1 MKKRFFPLIL
11 LMLTGSVL
19 ADEGMWVASRLDATL
34 MQKMKKIGLQL
45 PADQIYSEA
54 ASSLKDAIMVFDN
67 GGTAEFVSANGLVL
81 TNHHCARGRAQEVST
96 SEHNYLRDGF
106 WANSLSEELPIK
118 GLTVRILIKQIDVTE
133 KALELLK
140 TQGGRKASYAMEKLY
155 NDSTLGIEA
164 SMDGFSDGKYLL
176 SVYQVFKDVRMVGLP
191 PESIG
196 NFGGETDNFAWPRH
210 SADFSVFRVYADA
223 KNQPATYSPKNQPY
237 KPKHFLPTSSKGVQP
252 NDFSMVLGFPFSTAR
267 HITSFEMLEEMDVK
281 NRATGITKGTYI
293 DVLERE
299 MNKDERVRL
308 LYSDKNFSAG
318 NSCKLALGTL
328 KQVYLSPALVQK
340 QENEKAFQIWATSDM
355 ARLRKY
361 GDCLEKLERNYAL
374 EKEPKYAHALLT
386 GALFGD
392 ASLFGIRSRG
402 LVDQLEFKEKSAL
415 DKQILSYR
423 NWYAKFLTEYDSKTD
438 QAIVLAM
445 IKLLRK
451 EMKKEY
457 LPDFYTIIDQ
467 QYKGNIDAYV
477 NDLYAKSIFTSTDSV
492 YQFLKNPTRRVQE
505 DPLYLFGISVYT
517 KLMDLRKLSDKYAEE
532 IRTYKKVFSEGM
544 REMNA
549 GKLSYPDAN
558 FSLRLSYG
566 TVCGASP
573 RDGLSY
579 GFQTTLKGVMEK
591 EDSSNYDFLVH
602 PKLKALYLNKDFGRY
617 ATKGLMP
624 IDFLSNN
631 DICGG
636 NSGSPVLNGKGE
648 MIGIAFDGN
657 WESLA
662 SNIIFESDKNRT
674 ISVDMRYVLFI
685 IDKFAKNSHIMNE
698 LTIH

>member
-1 MKKRFFPLIL
+1 MIFL
-11 LMLTGSVL
+11 LLTGSVL
-19 ADEGMWVASRLDATL
+19 ADEGMWTISHLDAPL

-45 PADQIYSEA
+45 SADQIYSESA
-54 ASSLKDAIMVFDN
+54 PSLKDAIMVFDN
-67 GGTAEFVSANGLVL
+67 AGTAEFVSANGLVL

-96 SEHNYLRDGF
+96 AEHNYLRDGF
-106 WANSLSEELPIK
+106 WANSQAEEIPIK
-118 GLTVRILIKQIDVTE
+118 GLTVRVLVKQIDVTE
-133 KALELLK
+133 KAVELLK
-140 TQGGRKASYAMEKLY
+140 TLGGRKASFTVEKLY
-155 NDSTLGIEA
+155 NDSTHGIEA
-164 SMDGFSDGKYLL
+164 SMDGYSDGKYLV
-176 SVYQVFKDVRMVGLP
+176 SIYQVYKDVRMVGIP

-223 KNQPATYSPKNQPY
+223 NNQPAAYSANNKPF
-237 KPKHFLPTSSKGVQP
+237 KPKHFLPTSLKGVQP
-252 NDFSMVLGFPFSTAR
+252 NDYSMVLGFPFSTAR
-267 HITSFEMLEEMDVK
+267 HITSFEMIEEMDVK
-281 NRATGITKGTYI
+281 NRATGIAKGKYI
-293 DVLERE
+293 EVVERE

-328 KQVYLSPALVQK
+328 KQVYLSPALAQK
-340 QENEKAFQIWATSDM
+340 QESESEFRNWVQSDT

-361 GDCLEKLERNYAL
+361 GECLDILERNYAL
-374 EKEPKYAHALLT
+374 EREPKYAHALLS

-392 ASLFGIRSRG
+392 ATLFGIRTRG
-402 LVDQLEFKEKSAL
+402 VVELIDNKETSVLER
-415 DKQILSYR
+415 QIASFR
-423 NWYAKFLTEYDSKTD
+423 NWYKKFLTEYDSKTD

-445 IKLLRK
+445 TKLLKK

-457 LPDFYTIIDQ
+457 LPSFYTIIDK

-477 NDLYAKSIFTSTDSV
+477 NDLYAKSIFTSKDSV
-492 YQFLKNPTRRVQE
+492 EAFLAHPSKTVQQ
-505 DPLYLFGISVYT
+505 DPLYIFGISVYT

-532 IRTYKKVFSEGM
+532 IRAYKKIYNQAM
-544 REMNA
+544 REKNA
-549 GKLSYPDAN
+549 GTLTYPDAN

-566 TVCGASP
+566 TVGGATP

-591 EDSSNYDFLVH
+591 EDSTTYDFQVN
-602 PKLKALYLNKDFGRY
+602 PKLKALYLKKDFGRY
-617 ATKGLMP
+617 GSKNEMP
-624 IDFLSNN
+624 VDFLSNN

-648 MIGIAFDGN
+648 IIGIAFDGN

-662 SNIIFESDKNRT
+662 SNIIFEPEKNRT
-674 ISVDMRYVLFI
+674 ISVDIRYALFI
-685 IDKFAKNSHIMNE
+685 IDKFANNNYILNE
-698 LTIH
+698 LSIH

>member
-1 MKKRFFPLIL
+1 MKKTFLPLL
-11 LMLTGSVL
+11 LLLLTGSVL
-19 ADEGMWVASRLDATL
+19 ADEGMWTISRLDAPL

-45 PADQIYSEA
+45 PADQIYSELA
-54 ASSLKDAIMVFDN
+54 PSLKDAIMVFDN
-67 GGTAEFVSANGLVL
+67 AGSAEFVSANGLVL

-96 SEHNYLRDGF
+96 AEHNYLRDGF
-106 WANSLSEELPIK
+106 WANSQSEEIPIK
-118 GLTVRILIKQIDVTE
+118 GLTVRVLVNQIDVTD
-133 KALELLK
+133 KAVELLK
-140 TQGGRKASYAMEKLY
+140 TQGSRKASFTVEKQY
-155 NDSTLGIEA
+155 NDSTHGIEA
-164 SMDGFSDGKYLL
+164 SMDGYSDGKYLV
-176 SVYQVFKDVRMVGLP
+176 SIYQVFKDVRMVGIP

-223 KNQPATYSPKNQPY
+223 NNQPAAYSAKNQPF
-237 KPKHFLPTSSKGVQP
+237 KPKHFLPTSLKGVQP
-252 NDFSMVLGFPFSTAR
+252 NDFSMILGFPFSTAR
-267 HITSFEMLEEMDVK
+267 HITSFEMIEEMDVK
-281 NRATGITKGTYI
+281 NRATGIAKGKYI
-293 DVLERE
+293 EVVERE

-328 KQVYLSPALVQK
+328 KQVYLSPALAQK
-340 QENEKAFQIWATSDM
+340 QESESAFRNWVQQDT

-361 GDCLEKLERNYAL
+361 GDCLEVLERNYAL
-374 EKEPKYAHALLT
+374 EREPKYAHALLT

-392 ASLFGIRSRG
+392 ADLFGIRTRG
-402 LVDQLEFKEKSAL
+402 LVDQIDFREQAAT
-415 DKQILSYR
+415 DKIALSYR

-445 IKLLRK
+445 IKLLKK

-457 LPDFYTIIDQ
+457 LPDFYNIIDK

-477 NDLYAKSIFTSTDSV
+477 TDLYGKSIFTSPDSV
-492 YQFLKNPTRRVQE
+492 YAFLDHPTKKVQQ
-505 DPLYLFGISVYT
+505 DPLYIFGISVYT

-532 IRTYKKVFSEGM
+532 IRKYKKVYNQGM

-549 GKLSYPDAN
+549 GTLTYPDAN

-566 TVCGASP
+566 TVCGATP

-579 GFQTTLKGVMEK
+579 GFRTTLKGVLEK
-591 EDSSNYDFLVH
+591 EDSTTYDFQVN
-602 PKLKALYLNKDFGRY
+602 PKLKSLYLEKDFGRY
-617 ATKGLMP
+617 GDNGVMP

-648 MIGIAFDGN
+648 LIGIAFDGN

-662 SNIIFESDKNRT
+662 SNIIFESEKNRT
-674 ISVDMRYVLFI
+674 ISVDIRYALFI
-685 IDKFAKNSHIMNE
+685 IDKFAHNKYILNE